1 MQYNPKC
8 VALSVLVVGGYW
20 MLPNRSAPIAVG
32 LAIATYAGLAWY
44 DKLYNCD
51 ERLRAFGG
59 PFGAVTAPFK
69 PAADERG
76 RYTGEGAVDLI
87 APSSCG

>member
-1 MQYNPKC
+1 MEYNPKC

-44 DKLYNCD
+44 G
-51 ERLRAFGG
+51 RL
-59 PFGAVTAPFK
+59 
-69 PAADERG
+69 
-76 RYTGEGAVDLI
+76 
-87 APSSCG
+87 